1 MAEAE
6 KKFTLRLPEDLHAAL
21 VRMAEADD
29 RSLHSMVVRILRE
42 AAERSQGETGGRQ
55 KVSEPAASGHRA

>member
-1 MAEAE
+1 MADAE
-6 KKFTLRLPEDLHAAL
+6 KKFTLRLPEDLHAVL
-21 VRMAEADD
+21 SRMAEEDD

-42 AAERSQGETGGRQ
+42 AAERWQGETDGRP